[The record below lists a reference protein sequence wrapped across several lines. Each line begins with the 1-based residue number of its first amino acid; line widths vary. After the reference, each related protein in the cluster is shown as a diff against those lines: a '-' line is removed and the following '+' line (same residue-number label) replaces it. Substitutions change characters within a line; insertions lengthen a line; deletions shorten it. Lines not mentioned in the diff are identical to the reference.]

1 MVNAIAS
8 WVEFGYWGERV
19 LSMVGI
25 GIHWGILQYVL
36 GLPFAAFILQ
46 LIYLKNKDKDYLRIA
61 KTLVKGMA
69 IVFAVGAATGTLVEF
84 GLIVVWPNVLTAV
97 GKWLYFPMY
106 AEVFAFIMEAMI
118 TYLLYYG
125 WDKFSD
131 VTRTILTFF
140 AFIGPWYSGA
150 MILSANAYMNVP
162 TGLLPDYNATTGQWL
177 YSLGYPKILLDVPSA
192 YVSLLNVSKLESLGM
207 TIQGTTSNGVLVY
220 MPVSI
225 VNRLVYESF
234 NSYIVNQSILKAVL
248 NNNVLTNQA
257 VLQTPVLNIVNNIM
271 DSTVNYYGIYT
282 YLFDTPDFIPAL
294 LHSIGAGLV
303 VTGFTM
309 IAGFGTR
316 YLKVKDEKYKKYLEK
331 ALKFSI
337 VFSLIVIIYEG
348 LIAGDM
354 MGKTVAKYNPEK
366 FAAIEGT
373 MPGFTSIASLFHLDK
388 IEAFLAYGSFSA
400 KLPNYSQI
408 PQLWGQLGSFGVG
421 ITSYLPP
428 LIVDYTYYAMVF
440 VGVLLGIYALILTGY
455 LIFRGVSKIH
465 KFWLYLAIPG
475 AILAQ
480 FASLMGWGTR
490 EIGRLPWIVY
500 GVMTL
505 NVGSTLNQ
513 PTIWEDVVVSLFYI
527 AIVIGL
533 VYAVYR
539 FLWVPSKKEILE
551 EVK

>member
-1 MVNAIAS
+1 LVNPIGS
-8 WVEFGYWGERV
+8 WVGFGYWGERV

-46 LIYLKNKDKDYLRIA
+46 LIYLRTKDKDYLRIS
-61 KTLVKGMA
+61 KTLVKAMA

-106 AEVFAFIMEAMI
+106 AEVFAFIMEVMI

-125 WDKFSD
+125 WDKLSD

-177 YSLGYPKILLDVPSA
+177 YSLGYPKLLLDVPSA
-192 YVSLLNVSKLESLGM
+192 YVAILNVTKLESLGM
-207 TIQGTTSNGVLVY
+207 TIKGTASDGVLVY
-220 MPVSI
+220 VPVSI

-234 NSYIVNQSILKAVL
+234 NHYTVNQSILKAVL
-248 NNNVLTNQA
+248 NSNVLSNQA
-257 VLQTPVLNIVNNIM
+257 VLQTPVLNIVNAIM
-271 DSTVNYYGIYT
+271 DSTVKYFGIYT
-282 YLFDTPDFIPAL
+282 YLFQSPDFIPTL

-316 YLKVKDEKYKKYLEK
+316 YMSVKDEKYKKYLEK

-354 MGKTVAKYNPEK
+354 MGKTAAKYNPEK

-373 MPGFTSIASLFHLDK
+373 QPGFTSIASLLHLDK
-388 IEAFLAYGSFSA
+388 AEAFLAYGSFSA
-400 KLPNYSQI
+400 HLPNYSQI
-408 PQLWGQLGSFGVG
+408 PQLWGQLGNFGVNVS
-421 ITSYLPP
+421 SYLPP
-428 LIVDYTYYAMVF
+428 LIVDYSYYAMVI
-440 VGVLLGIYALILTGY
+440 VGVLLGFYALILTGY
-455 LIFRGVSKIH
+455 LLFKGVSKINR
-465 KFWLYLAIPG
+465 FWLYLAIPG
-475 AILAQ
+475 AVLAQ

-513 PTIWEDVVVSLFYI
+513 PTLWQDILVSLFYTV
-527 AIVIGL
+527 IVIAL
-533 VYAVYR
+533 IYTVYR
-539 FLWVPSKKEILE
+539 FLWIPSKREVLE

>member
-8 WVEFGYWGERV
+8 WVGFGYWGERV

-36 GLPFAAFILQ
+36 GLPFAAFVLQ
-46 LIYLKNKDKDYLRIA
+46 LIYLRNKDKDYLRIA
-61 KTLVKGMA
+61 RTLIKGMA

-177 YSLGYPKILLDVPSA
+177 YSLGYPKILLDIPNA
-192 YVSLLNVSKLESLGM
+192 YVSLLNVTKLVSLGVS
-207 TIQGTTSNGVLVY
+207 IKGTTSDGVLAY
-220 MPVSI
+220 IPVTI

-234 NSYIVNQSILKAVL
+234 NHYTVNQSILKAVL
-248 NNNVLTNQA
+248 NDNVLTNQA
-257 VLQTPVLNIVNNIM
+257 VLQTPVLNIVNAIM
-271 DSTVNYYGIYT
+271 DSTVKYYGIYT
-282 YLFDTPDFIPAL
+282 YLFDSPDFTPTL

-388 IEAFLAYGSFSA
+388 LEAFLAYSSFSA
-400 KLPNYSQI
+400 HLPNYSQI
-408 PQLWGQLGSFGVG
+408 PELWGQLGSFGVG
-421 ITSYLPP
+421 ITNYRPP

-440 VGVLLGIYALILTGY
+440 TGVLLGLYALILTGY
-455 LIFRGVSKIH
+455 LVFRGVSRMH

-513 PTIWEDVVVSLFYI
+513 PTVWEDVIVSLFYI
-527 AIVIGL
+527 AIVVGL
-533 VYAVYR
+533 VYAAYR

>member
-1 MVNAIAS
+1 MVNAILQWTS
-8 WVEFGYWGERV
+8 FGYFGERV
-19 LSMVGI
+19 LSMIGI

-61 KTLVKGMA
+61 KTIVKAMA

-106 AEVFAFIMEAMI
+106 AEVFAFIMEVMI

-131 VTRTILTFF
+131 VTRAILTFF

-150 MILSANAYMNVP
+150 MILAANVYMNVP

-177 YSLGYPKILLDVPSA
+177 YAMGYPKILLDVPSA
-192 YVSLLNVSKLESLGM
+192 YVSLLNVTKLTSLGM
-207 TIQGTTSNGVLVY
+207 TIKGTTSDGVLVY

-234 NSYIVNQSILKAVL
+234 NNYIVNQSILKAVL
-248 NNNVLTNQA
+248 NNNVLSNQA
-257 VLQTPVLNIVNNIM
+257 VLGTPVLTIVNSIM
-271 DSTVNYYGIYT
+271 DSTVSYFGIYT
-282 YLFDTPDFIPAL
+282 YLFESPDFVPTL

-303 VTGFTM
+303 VTGFTLM
-309 IAGFGTR
+309 AGFGTR
-316 YLKVKDEKYKKYLEK
+316 YMSVKDEKYKKYLEK
-331 ALKFSI
+331 AFKFSVI
-337 VFSLIVIIYEG
+337 FSLIVTIYEG
-348 LIAGDM
+348 FIAGDM

-366 FAAIEGT
+366 FAAIVGT
-373 MPGFTSIASLFHLDK
+373 QQGFTSIESILHIETLDK
-388 IEAFLAYGSFSA
+388 FLAYGSFSA
-400 KLPNYSQI
+400 HLPNYSSI
-408 PQLWGQLGSFGVG
+408 PKLWGQLGSFGVG

-428 LIVDYTYYAMVF
+428 LIVDYTYYAMVIS
-440 VGVLLGIYALILTGY
+440 GVALGLYALILSGY
-455 LIFRGVSKIH
+455 IVFRGVKGIH
-465 KFWLYLAIPG
+465 RPWLYMLMPSAI
-475 AILAQ
+475 IAQ

-500 GVMTL
+500 GVMTI
-505 NVGSTLNQ
+505 NVGSTINQ
-513 PTIWEDVVVSLFYI
+513 PTLWEDILVSLFYI
-527 AIVIGL
+527 AIVIAL
-533 VYAVYR
+533 VYSAYR
-539 FLWVPSKKEILE
+539 FLWVPSKKEVLE